1 MKKRNELLE
10 EYESDDEAYVPK
22 LKEETIEEVHSTID
36 WSEFGQEFEEPG
48 LKDEEPEE
56 EVKEEVVEVVEE
68 EDDDDGIIR
77 AEDIKKQTQPEEPV
91 QVEAKK
97 DNKEETKAPS
107 KKKSSPKKDEGKETK
122 TPSKKKTPAKKVEEG
137 EEKKPSTK
145 KKEEVK
151 DKEVKKEGEKEETKA
166 PAKKKTSTKKEE
178 GEEKKPSTKKKEEV
192 KDKEVKKEEEKEEAK
207 TPAKKVEGEEKKP
220 STKKKTESKKKED
233 NKVEEA
239 KPVEVKTEET
249 PAQENKIEEVKPV
262 EEAPKEAPVQEN
274 KPEEIPAPVE
284 EKKVEETKPVEA
296 PSEPVQE
303 TKVEEEVKAEE
314 APAPIQET
322 KVEPTQPVVITPV
335 RPANRQAKV
344 FTVNKPK
351 VQMVTL
357 PKNKLKKELV
367 DKAEI
372 EEVER
377 LVKEAKEKGFGYLY
391 SPSFDVD
398 HNLAF
403 VQVVQTLEIDNEKRM
418 VEEVFHPVIEK
429 NGEIFEVNK
438 IAIQKVLEEAKK
450 KVDVKFVVQVS
461 HKFLESD
468 EKYKELEELLFR
480 APINIILCF
489 DARSLKNSDEASV
502 KRLYDL
508 LNATNLR
515 MMLDNVEEE
524 RLSMLFEFPLY
535 YLRIDADYY
544 QDKSVAQSSVLSM
557 YSTFSKS
564 AKIHLTVKNV
574 NTEDQIKYFSKYGA
588 KRFEGEAIIPD
599 KLSLQDIYNALRKKM
614 NA

>member
-151 DKEVKKEGEKEETKA
+151 DKEVKKE
-166 PAKKKTSTKKEE
+166 
-178 GEEKKPSTKKKEEV
+178 
-192 KDKEVKKEEEKEEAK
+192 EEKEEAK

-314 APAPIQET
+314 VPAPVQETKEEEKVEPKETPAPVQEVKVEEEVKAEEAPAPIQET

-351 VQMVTL
+351 VQMVAL